1 MSYVTLWDC
10 FDGSVRKRLKNEK
23 DVCAIGI
30 SDDAQ
35 RILFGK
41 GNCELRIWEPFK
53 RSSLRKIQGYSG
65 MNFQFGMNKIF
76 MLNGGDQA
84 IIYAGDISM
93 WDLERGTVL
102 AVYTP
107 DTRISAMTI
116 AMRGQLLCFGLK
128 DSLSVVSLRL
138 IDNRSDSTTDQG
150 ENIMGEEIDSDFSD
164 ED

>member
-1 MSYVTLWDC
+1 MTLWDC
-10 FDGSVRKRLKNEK
+10 FAGTVKKRLRNEK

-53 RSSLRKIQGYSG
+53 HKSLRKITGYSG
-65 MNFQFGMNKIF
+65 MSFQFGMNKIF
-76 MLNGGDQA
+76 IMKGGRKG

-93 WDLERGTVL
+93 WDLDKGTVL

-107 DTRISAMTI
+107 DTRISAMTV
-116 AMRGQLLCFGLK
+116 AMQGQLLCFGLK

-138 IDNRSDSTTDQG
+138 IDNRRDGIDDSG
-150 ENIMGEEIDSDFSD
+150 ENIMGEYSDSSD
-164 ED
+164 EDD

>member
-1 MSYVTLWDC
+1 M
-10 FDGSVRKRLKNEK
+10 
-23 DVCAIGI
+23 CAIGI
-30 SDDAQ
+30 SDRAE

-53 RSSLRKIQGYSG
+53 KGSLRKITGYKG
-65 MNFQFGMNKIF
+65 MSFQFGMNQIF
-76 MLNGGDQA
+76 MLKGGSQA

-93 WDLERGTVL
+93 WDLDQATVL

-116 AMRGQLLCFGLK
+116 AMDGQLLCFGLK

-138 IDNRSDSTTDQG
+138 IDNRIDHTTDMG
-150 ENIMGEEIDSDFSD
+150 ENIFGEKIDSDSSD
-164 ED
+164 DEG

>member
-1 MSYVTLWDC
+1 
-10 FDGSVRKRLKNEK
+10 VRKRLKNEK

-35 RILFGK
+35 RVLFGK

-53 RSSLRKIQGYSG
+53 KSSLRKIHGYQG

-76 MLNGGDQA
+76 ILKGGSKA

-93 WDLERGTVL
+93 WDLDKGVVL

-107 DTRISAMTI
+107 DTRISAMTV
-116 AMRGQLLCFGLK
+116 AMDGQLLCFGLK

-138 IDNRSDSTTDQG
+138 VDNSRDGMDDMG
-150 ENIMGEEIDSDFSD
+150 ENIMGQKLESDSSD
-164 ED
+164 EE